1 MTDEKKDV
9 LRPTD
14 DEAIRLAR
22 RLLRASRYGALA
34 VLEPETG
41 APSASRVA
49 SATDADGSPLIL
61 VSTLST
67 HTSGLMADPRCS
79 LLLGEPG
86 KGDPLAHPRITIAC
100 LAEKLERESDDGRR
114 ARRRYL
120 NRHPKAEL
128 YVDFGDFSFFR
139 LEPQR
144 ASLNGGFGKA
154 YALTRAD
161 LLIDSPALGEIEA
174 AEQGAITHMNADH
187 RDAVELYARHFA
199 RARAGDW
206 IMTGLDVD
214 GFDLACGD
222 DSRRVFFPEP
232 LKSTS
237 EMRKALVSMA
247 QSARRDAL
255 EQHPPS
261 SEIATVALSRGND
274 LD

>member
-1 MTDEKKDV
+1 MADEKKDV

-34 VLEPETG
+34 VLEPDTG

-49 SATDADGSPLIL
+49 TATDPDGSPLIL

-67 HTSGLMADPRCS
+67 HTGALMADPRCS

-100 LAEKLERESDDGRR
+100 LAERLDRDSDDGRL

-120 NRHPKAEL
+120 GRHPKAEL

-139 LEPQR
+139 LAPQR
-144 ASLNGGFGKA
+144 AGLNGGFGKA
-154 YALTRAD
+154 YALTRSD
-161 LLIDSPALGEIEA
+161 LLVDGPAVAEIAA
-174 AEQGAITHMNADH
+174 AEQGAIAHMNSDH
-187 RDAVELYARHFA
+187 RDAIALYARHFA
-199 RARAGDW
+199 KAGPGAW
-206 IMTGLDVD
+206 MMTGLDVD

-222 DSRRVFFPEP
+222 DSRRVFFPEK
-232 LKSTS
+232 LAGTS
-237 EMRKALVSMA
+237 QMRKALVSLA
-247 QSARRDAL
+247 QAARRD
-255 EQHPPS
+255 
-261 SEIATVALSRGND
+261 
-274 LD
+274 

>member
-22 RLLRASRYGALA
+22 RLLRAARFGALA
-34 VLEPETG
+34 VLEPDTG

-49 SATDADGSPLIL
+49 TATEPDGSPLIL

-67 HTSGLMADPRCS
+67 HTGGLVADPRCS

-86 KGDPLAHPRITIAC
+86 KGDPLAHARITISC
-100 LAEKLERESDDGRR
+100 LACRLDRESDEGKR

-139 LEPQR
+139 LDPQR

-154 YALTRAD
+154 YALTRRD
-161 LLIDSPALGEIEA
+161 LLVDHPSVGEIAA
-174 AEQGAITHMNADH
+174 AEQGAISHMNSDH
-187 RDAVELYARHFA
+187 KDAVELYARHFA
-199 RARAGDW
+199 KAGTGNW

-222 DSRRVFFPEP
+222 DSRRVFFDEP
-232 LKSTS
+232 LSGTTA
-237 EMRKALVSMA
+237 MRQALVSMA
-247 QSARRDAL
+247 QTARSGGR
-255 EQHPPS
+255 
-261 SEIATVALSRGND
+261 
-274 LD
+274 